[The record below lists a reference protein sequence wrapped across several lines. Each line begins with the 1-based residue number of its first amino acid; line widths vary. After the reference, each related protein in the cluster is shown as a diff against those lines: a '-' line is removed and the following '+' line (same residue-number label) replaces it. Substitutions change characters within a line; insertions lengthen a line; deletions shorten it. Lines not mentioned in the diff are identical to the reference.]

1 MERIGGLRKQHAGSG
16 CGVWRAVAL
25 RRGSNGAPTPPRGA
39 RRLGPAP
46 GPRRLRRPPG
56 LPRPART
63 PASGGRTTRGSRRPC
78 PGGATYV
85 LCRGHCHCHCC
96 VLLLL
101 PLPQQG
107 LESACPE
114 RAELGSGARV
124 RGCGTDSSP
133 NRSVSLS
140 SVLGQPLLYRTRRS
154 IHRKASRR
162 AGDPALAIS
171 AWAFLAV
178 PTNRFT

>member
-1 MERIGGLRKQHAGSG
+1 VSEREHERRESRGRAEGERERVVLGTLHLVNPGQRPFRRHVWDRASRDGEDWGITEAACRV
-16 CGVWRAVAL
+16 GVWRAVAL

-63 PASGGRTTRGSRRPC
+63 PASGGRTTRGSRHPC

-101 PLPQQG
+101 LPPAYPG
-107 LESACPE
+107 WSRLPE
-114 RAELGSGARV
+114 L
-124 RGCGTDSSP
+124 
-133 NRSVSLS
+133 
-140 SVLGQPLLYRTRRS
+140 
-154 IHRKASRR
+154 R
-162 AGDPALAIS
+162 AGTGAGAGLWD
-171 AWAFLAV
+171 
-178 PTNRFT
+178 

>member
-101 PLPQQG
+101 LLLPLPQQ
-107 LESACPE
+107 
-114 RAELGSGARV
+114 V
-124 RGCGTDSSP
+124 W
-133 NRSVSLS
+133 
-140 SVLGQPLLYRTRRS
+140 
-154 IHRKASRR
+154 SRR
-162 AGDPALAIS
+162 APSAPRAGERGGGCGVVGLTRRPTAPCLCLAFLGNRFSTGRGGVSTGRPAAGLAIQPWRS
-171 AWAFLAV
+171 PLGLLGCGV
-178 PTNRFT
+178 